1 MHDLIAEAKKLIT
14 AYGENVREQRL
25 EDILSMLCEDASIH
39 LPQTV
44 PLEGKDSIRTFYEKN
59 FSKGDYHFNL
69 EFTDEKEVADLIF
82 VNGLMDK
89 NFTSAENQSKTNY
102 DFSFILK
109 MENDFLKI
117 FLMRLV

>member
-14 AYGENVREQRL
+14 AYGENVREHRL
-25 EDILSMLCEDASIH
+25 EDILSMLCEDASMH

-44 PLEGKDSIRTFYEKN
+44 PLEGKDSIRTFYETN
-59 FSKGDYHFNL
+59 FSKGDYHFKL
-69 EFTDEKEVADLIF
+69 EFTDEKEVADLVF

-89 NFTSAENQSKTNY
+89 KFTSAENQSNTKY

-109 MENDFLKI
+109 MENDDLKI
-117 FLMRLV
+117 FLMRVV